1 MGEPSDSALLSLPD
15 SGLPPRV
22 REIAAELLQL
32 ARADLADRTVVMLE
46 HLESRMFRQAERAR
60 DSTEQVQLM
69 KGVQRLKVNRRAF
82 VERYFQHLESVL
94 AQLRRPAT
102 LQAVTAAAPGSSSE
116 WTVST
121 AITEEDHRDAHR
133 RDLAAPLESAA
144 SLPLYLLGQRFGV
157 LAASPPVAAA
167 HLCMGPHVL
176 IGLAYQ
182 TATDLFGESIPKDDL
197 QSMFA
202 QYVLGDYPGFVER
215 LNLILDKAGVLPGLA
230 YIPVK
235 PMRASRTRNAASAGA
250 EPTSDHDEP
259 LPAHDGSR
267 TAGTVQAGG
276 GAAHQQPWPP
286 ATNAT
291 ANTMAGSEWLEQPDT
306 SPLIPPAQTIDFLH
320 LQQLLTA
327 QRIAGRMPMRPSPP
341 PGAELGSLDI
351 DRLLHQLQGE
361 PPVGSERTRSIHGL
375 RTELLQRARS
385 EHGPQ
390 ADLRREDADTFEIL
404 SILYGEVAREVRAGS
419 SVHGLLERL
428 QLPILR
434 LALRDR
440 AFFEKEAHPG
450 RQLLNTIAEA
460 DATRYGQA
468 AVDPFFE
475 AAMHKAVERMEDEF
489 HGQSEVLEQVN
500 QDLQK
505 ELGQQVKRSQA
516 SEKRVVE
523 AARGRERMAVA
534 KQTAGT
540 ALQGMIGVHKP
551 PRAIEVLLHRAWLD
565 AMTLVALRNDEQSPA
580 WRQMLDTTRRIM
592 ETVKSPAAVEST
604 ELAAEVRSAME
615 RVGYHEAEATT
626 LARHLSRSA
635 SAPREDDEP
644 SATEI
649 SARIKAHAR
658 LGDEDKADRRDKLE
672 RAKLPPRNAQEEECY
687 RHLRTLPFGCWIDFI
702 QNQQGEAE
710 RRRLSWYST
719 ITDKALF
726 VNRRGQRVAEMHM
739 DALARLMAQGQ
750 LVVVQREKMRLIDRA
765 FRATTDLLRNTLLGA
780 GPASGVRTA

>member
-1 MGEPSDSALLSLPD
+1 MGEPFDSASLTLAD

-22 REIAAELLQL
+22 REVAADLLQL
-32 ARADLADRTVVMLE
+32 ARADFADRIVIMLE
-46 HLESRMFRQAERAR
+46 HLETQMFKQAERSR
-60 DSTEQVQLM
+60 DATEQMQLM
-69 KGVQRLKVNRRAF
+69 RGVQRLKVNRRAF
-82 VERYFQHLESVL
+82 VQRFFQRLESRL
-94 AQLRRPAT
+94 ASLSQPALPQVTVPTT
-102 LQAVTAAAPGSSSE
+102 LGASSE
-116 WTVST
+116 WTLST
-121 AITEEDHRDAHR
+121 SISEEDSRRAQL
-133 RDLAAPLESAA
+133 RDLASPLESAA

-157 LAASPPVAAA
+157 LAAAPPMAAA
-167 HLCMGPHVL
+167 EICLGPQVL
-176 IGLAYQ
+176 LALAAE
-182 TATDLFGESIPKDDL
+182 TATDLFDEVIQKQVL

-202 QYVLGDYPGFVER
+202 QHVLGDYSGFVER
-215 LNLILDKAGVLPGLA
+215 LNVSLDQAGVLPGLA
-230 YIPVK
+230 YVPVK
-235 PMRASRTRNAASAGA
+235 PLRASQARNRASVAAAEEGTRQSHEGQAAAA
-250 EPTSDHDEP
+250 P
-259 LPAHDGSR
+259 LP
-267 TAGTVQAGG
+267 QAMHRQSVS
-276 GAAHQQPWPP
+276 AAPPVAQPMH
-286 ATNAT
+286 AYSVGRN
-291 ANTMAGSEWLEQPDT
+291 EWLDQPDT
-306 SPLIPPAQTIDFLH
+306 SPLIPPTQPFDFMH

-341 PGAELGSLDI
+341 PGAELDSLDI
-351 DRLLHQLQGE
+351 DRFLHELQSE
-361 PPVGSERTRSIHGL
+361 PPVGPQRTRSIHGL
-375 RTELLQRARS
+375 REALLQRARS
-385 EHGPQ
+385 VHG
-390 ADLRREDADTFEIL
+390 AAVDLRREDADTFELL

-440 AFFEKEAHPG
+440 DFFEKEAHPG
-450 RQLLNTIAEA
+450 RQILNTIAEA
-460 DATRYGQA
+460 DATRYGDA

-475 AAMHKAVERMEDEF
+475 AAMHKAVDRLEDEF
-489 HGQSEVLEQVN
+489 HGQPEVLEQVN
-500 QDLQK
+500 QELQK
-505 ELGQQVKRSQA
+505 ELDQQVKRSQA

-534 KQTAGT
+534 KQVASH
-540 ALQGMIGVHKP
+540 ALQGMVAAHKP

-592 ETVKSPAAVEST
+592 ETVKSPAAVESPD
-604 ELAAEVRSAME
+604 LAAEVSSAMA
-615 RVGYHEAEATT
+615 RVGYHGDAAAA

-635 SAPREDDEP
+635 TAPREDDEP

-658 LGDEDKADRRDKLE
+658 LGDEDKADRKEKIE
-672 RAKLPPRNAQEEECY
+672 RAKLAPRTAQEEECY

-750 LVVVQREKMRLIDRA
+750 LVVVDRQKMRLIDRA
-765 FRATTDLLRNTLLGA
+765 FRATADLLRNTLRGGGGSNPRLQ
-780 GPASGVRTA
+780 TA